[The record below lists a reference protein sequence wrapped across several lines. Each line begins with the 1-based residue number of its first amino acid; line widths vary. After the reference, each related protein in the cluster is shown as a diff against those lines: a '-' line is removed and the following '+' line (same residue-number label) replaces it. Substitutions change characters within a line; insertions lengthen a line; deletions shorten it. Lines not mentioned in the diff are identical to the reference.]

1 MSRAGFSNKQ
11 AKTDAVTLIQRFG
24 SALNVNTYFHMLFL
38 EAAINQNSWGST
50 NLLKTRRAAA
60 VNGRIATL
68 YLWHDE
74 AWQVD
79 YLYLLFRISHD

>member
-1 MSRAGFSNKQ
+1 
-11 AKTDAVTLIQRFG
+11 
-24 SALNVNTYFHMLFL
+24 
-38 EAAINQNSWGST
+38 
-50 NLLKTRRAAA
+50 LKTRCAAA

>member
-1 MSRAGFSNKQ
+1 
-11 AKTDAVTLIQRFG
+11 
-24 SALNVNTYFHMLFL
+24 MLFL